1 MTLTLPQSA
10 AQRRSLAAALR
21 SHQAELSRRLY
32 DAVRGPSCASWE
44 IPQTF
49 DEVQEWGRSQLAIAM
64 DLLTAW
70 FATSDPLY
78 KELFAGWVH
87 SRLAADL
94 SEESVPSDYRPGI
107 ALELVRASWKAA
119 LQSRVTAEAVEILEA
134 DLNQIQAGL
143 IKPSLRRLRILFV
156 GDCIQFEIMT
166 ALAAPCVQAQIAF
179 DPVLINERV
188 QPVLRNRIRTL
199 RADEFDLV
207 FFSPFSHS
215 YLPEY
220 EVLLQ
225 PQSYFWPASKIAD
238 HVDRMLQEVCA
249 TVDTLA
255 TRFQCPVYVHNTAAT
270 VQSFSKWPGLAKSFI
285 SGRNR
290 RMARKFINDGLARH
304 LENPLLESRVHP
316 IDEDGLRAHKSE
328 SELGRVYLNSHS
340 FHPTRLGIEL
350 GRGLYFAA
358 VYAAAFLA
366 AKKVVVCDLDNT
378 LWNGVIGEGPV
389 EHFSERQAVLKQLRH
404 KGVVLAINSKN
415 DPRNVHWSGATLQ
428 AEDFVAARINWDS
441 KVANMAGIRD
451 ELNLKLKD
459 FVFIDDRP
467 DELWRMQNAFP
478 EIITLDATLPAT
490 WQLLA
495 HWQMTLSPS
504 QEEDRTRLY
513 QEKARREEF
522 VNHLAQASEAME
534 DEAAA
539 LTALELS
546 VKIEEANGQGLKRA
560 AELIN
565 RTSQFNLCGSRTTVH
580 ELEEGLGTRHWV
592 ITARADD
599 RFGGMGVVGVMRV
612 DLMPGRIEIPVFVL
626 SCRAFGFGIEYALLN
641 SVRKLVPADFAI
653 IGHYQ
658 ETKLNQPCRKLYPE
672 SGMIWNGASW
682 RGRVGELPN
691 DPAWLRIEN
700 EVIEKPLTEQQAA
713 GK

>member
-1 MTLTLPQSA
+1 MNRSLPPSA
-10 AQRRSLAAALR
+10 SHRRSLAAALR
-21 SHQAELSRRLY
+21 SHQEELSRRLY
-32 DAVRGPSCASWE
+32 DAVRDPSCANWA

-49 DEVQEWGRSQLAIAM
+49 EEVQEWGRSQLAIAM

-70 FATSDPLY
+70 FASGDPLY
-78 KELFAGWVH
+78 KELFAGWIH

-94 SEESVPSDYRPGI
+94 SEEGVPGDYRPGK
-107 ALELVRASWKAA
+107 ALELAKGSWKAA
-119 LQSRVTAEAVEILEA
+119 LQSRVSAEAVEILEA
-134 DLNQIQAGL
+134 DLEQIQAGL
-143 IKPSLRRLRILFV
+143 EKAPLRRLRILFI
-156 GDCIQFEIMT
+156 GDCLQFEIMT
-166 ALAAPCVQAQIAF
+166 TLAAPCVQVQIAF

-199 RADEFDLV
+199 SADEFDLV

-220 EVLLQ
+220 EVLLK
-225 PQSYFWPASKIAD
+225 PQSCFWPASKIAG

-255 TRFQCPVYVHNTAAT
+255 ARFQCPIYVHNTAGT
-270 VQSFSKWPGLAKSFI
+270 VQSFSKWPGLAKSLV

-290 RMARKFINDGLARH
+290 GIARKLINDGLARYRK
-304 LENPLLESRVHP
+304 NPLLESRVHH
-316 IDEDGLRAHKSE
+316 IDEDGLRAHTSE
-328 SELGRVYLNSHS
+328 SELGCVYLNSYS

-350 GRGLYFAA
+350 GRGPYFAA
-358 VYAAAFLA
+358 VYAAAFLTG
-366 AKKVVVCDLDNT
+366 KKVVVCDLDNT

-389 EHFSERQAVLKQLRH
+389 EHFAERQIVLKGLRQR
-404 KGVVLAINSKN
+404 GVVLAINSKN
-415 DPRNVHWSGATLQ
+415 DPRNIHWSGATLQ
-428 AEDFVAARINWDS
+428 AEDFVAARINWDP
-441 KVANMAGIRD
+441 KVANMGAIRD

-478 EIITLDATLPAT
+478 EIVTLDATQPAT
-490 WQLLA
+490 WNFLSYWL
-495 HWQMTLSPS
+495 MTLSPS

-546 VKIEEANGQGLKRA
+546 VKIEEASGQGLKRA

-565 RTSQFNLCGSRTTVH
+565 RTSQFNLCGSRTTVA
-580 ELEEGLGTRHWV
+580 ELEEGLGARHWV
-592 ITARADD
+592 ITARAED
-599 RFGGMGVVGVMRV
+599 RFGSMGVVGVMRV
-612 DLMPGRIEIPVFVL
+612 DLMPGRIEIPIFVL

-682 RGRVGELPN
+682 TGRVVELPR

-700 EVIEKPLTEQQAA
+700 EITAKPLTEQQAA